1 MGESL
6 DRAVKREQALEAT
19 RRAVEDWTRRYA
31 GPVAELPFKT
41 TVEQVPAGDRALVA
55 EFLAKARRSQFEKGT
70 VLAHPDGSDRMLT
83 GIHGLGFRRHTAPVA
98 RRLHGER
105 VRFIEA
111 HYTSGLPES
120 VRFLAD
126 GTRYVGSYPG
136 SGELT
141 SVLAAALVKR

>member
-31 GPVAELPFKT
+31 GPVAELPFET

-83 GIHGLGFRRHTAPVA
+83 GIHGLGFRRRTAPVA
-98 RRLHGER
+98 RRLHGGAGPVHR
-105 VRFIEA
+105 GPLHLGPPR
-111 HYTSGLPES
+111 
-120 VRFLAD
+120 
-126 GTRYVGSYPG
+126 VGSSP
-136 SGELT
+136 T
-141 SVLAAALVKR
+141 ARATWAATRAAAS